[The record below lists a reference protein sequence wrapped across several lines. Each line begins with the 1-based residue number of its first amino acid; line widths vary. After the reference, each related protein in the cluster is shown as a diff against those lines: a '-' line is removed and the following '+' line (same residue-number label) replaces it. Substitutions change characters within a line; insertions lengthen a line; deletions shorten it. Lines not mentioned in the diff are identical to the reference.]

1 MDMVISE
8 EDRLPY
14 VNKKW
19 LLPVSPLV
27 LPQEHAIT
35 VRQLLPFSWR
45 L

>member
-1 MDMVISE
+1 MVISE

-35 VRQLLPFSWR
+35 ETTLAIFLEA
-45 L
+45 LI